1 MEVDLNNRLEKKKNK
16 TNKKFVENLKN
27 FIGFHWKSNKPEFWE
42 VFDRAEK
49 THLELE
55 DDTECIANCVLIND
69 KPKVT
74 EEGFIYSYR
83 FNDQNYKQKEGKS
96 AFDAHQIKGL
106 GTIYSIEENFPDKN
120 IVKIL
125 VSKKEKI

>member
-74 EEGFIYSYR
+74 DEVLFILI
-83 FNDQNYKQKEGKS
+83 DLM
-96 AFDAHQIKGL
+96 IK
-106 GTIYSIEENFPDKN
+106 IIN
-120 IVKIL
+120 
-125 VSKKEKI
+125 

>member
-1 MEVDLNNRLEKKKNK
+1 MLN
-16 TNKKFVENLKN
+16 NLKN
-27 FIGFHWKSNKPEFWE
+27 FIGFHWKSNKAEFWE

-55 DDTECIANCVLIND
+55 DDTECIANCVLIDD

-74 EEGFIYSYR
+74 DDGLYYSYR
-83 FNDQNYKQKEGKS
+83 FNDQNYKLKEGKA

-106 GTIYSIEENFPDKN
+106 EPYIQ
-120 IVKIL
+120 
-125 VSKKEKI
+125 